1 MLLTHNLCPLQLGS
15 VPELQGI
22 KSHTSESIATTIDQ
36 SSAQQGEQ
44 RPTDVETTVDDRP
57 AVNITNSPTADGQP
71 PPEKETKADIPPPH
85 SPAQE
90 PITTPT
96 GVKAS
101 EDYRY
106 KKFFKMMHF
115 GVPQQAAKNKL
126 ISEGLDPS
134 VLE

>member
-1 MLLTHNLCPLQLGS
+1 MNPMLLTHNLCPLQLGS

-22 KSHTSESIATTIDQ
+22 KSHASERIETIDQ
-36 SSAQQGEQ
+36 GSAHQGEQ
-44 RPTDVETTVDDRP
+44 RPTVDDRP

-85 SPAQE
+85 PPAQE